1 MLRVAGGASSV
12 LVGVY
17 IADLANRGLEI
28 GAGLV
33 GTLAAISFG
42 AELLGAVPL
51 GMLSDAVSARALMTS
66 GALLAAL
73 ATLLFGVTQDVSLF
87 VVSRALEGLAAAAG
101 VPALLAY
108 LTDATADDSRLRAR
122 AMSYFELSLLAG
134 LALGGSWV
142 ADSGLGSTR
151 AHLER
156 SPFCTESPHSSSLWA
171 ASAVWRIAGLTSGR
185 DWCALSPR
193 PNCDDWRQSGSA

>member
-51 GMLSDAVSARALMTS
+51 GMLSDAVSARVLMTS

-73 ATLLFGVTQDVSLF
+73 ATLLFGVTQDVRLF

-108 LTDATADDSRLRAR
+108 LTDATADDPRLRAR

-134 LALGGSWV
+134 LALGGILGGRLW
-142 ADSGLGSTR
+142 DGLPHGRICR
-151 AHLER
+151 ARPCVR
-156 SPFCTESPHSSSLWA
+156 SRRTPPLCGQRRQCG
-171 ASAVWRIAGLTSGR
+171 ASRG
-185 DWCALSPR
+185 
-193 PNCDDWRQSGSA
+193 